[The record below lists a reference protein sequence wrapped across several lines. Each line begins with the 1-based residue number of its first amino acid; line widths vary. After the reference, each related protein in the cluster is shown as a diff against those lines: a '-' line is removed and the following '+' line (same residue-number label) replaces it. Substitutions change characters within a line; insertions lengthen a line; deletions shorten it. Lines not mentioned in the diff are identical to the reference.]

1 MPVVSSTTHCEPTGL
16 DASALNA
23 SVRRPDGSDGRAPLV
38 ALIGP
43 PNAGKSTLFNQLT
56 GLRQKVANYPGVTVE
71 KHLGR
76 ARVPGHREV
85 LIVDLPG
92 VNGFSARTLDERV
105 TRDVLEGRAE
115 GLPAPDALLLI
126 VDSTRLETQLMLVE
140 PVIALDIPT
149 LLVLNMTDELD
160 RRGGSIDEA
169 ALASALG
176 VEVIRANARAGVGID
191 LVREFLERVAARGP
205 AAATAPKTLSNS
217 GATTDPADTA
227 NAADASN
234 TRATASSSA
243 ATDRRKTDAP
253 SGKSARRRAP
263 APAPPPSIRETQRS
277 SRRIELPVVD
287 VFVDRRGRVRVISQK
302 AAFRAPS
309 PSKLTARLDSI
320 FLHRIFGPLLF
331 VVVVALVFQAIFAG
345 AQPLIDLLDN
355 SITSS
360 ADWMVAHMTDTWYRS
375 LLIDGVWRGVGSVVV
390 FLPQILI
397 LFLFLGIL
405 EDSGYMA
412 RAAVIA
418 DRSMFRLGLQG
429 RAFLPLLSAYACAV
443 PAILAART
451 IEDERDRLATIFVAP
466 FMTCSAR
473 LPVYALLIKAFIPER
488 PVLGPFLGT
497 QAATLLGLYILG
509 ALAAIFTAYMLK
521 RTLLRGR
528 GASFMMELP
537 SYRWPTFRSL
547 GLRLYDRS
555 KVFLRRAGSIILLVT
570 VVLWGLTQFPKQNG
584 QLPPIDQSALGQIGH
599 VIEPVI
605 RPLGFDWQ
613 IGIGLIASLAAR
625 EVIVGTMGTIY
636 GVQNASEQS
645 VPLQEA
651 LKQHLDLGGAI
662 ALLVFF
668 AFALQCTSTIAV
680 MHRETG
686 GWKWPAL
693 QWSYMLVLA
702 FVGAFV
708 ANTLF

>member
-1 MPVVSSTTHCEPTGL
+1 MSVETAHCDNPGL
-16 DASALNA
+16 DPALID
-23 SVRRPDGSDGRAPLV
+23 SGPDRPPLV

-43 PNAGKSTLFNQLT
+43 PNSGKSTLFNHLT

-76 ARVPGHREV
+76 ALLPGHCEV

-105 TRDVLEGRAE
+105 TRDVLEGRTE
-115 GLPAPDALLLI
+115 GLPAPDALVLI

-140 PVIALDIPT
+140 PVLALGVPT

-160 RRGGSIDEA
+160 KRGGNIDEHK
-169 ALASALG
+169 LSVELG
-176 VEVIRANARAGVGID
+176 VDVIRANARAGIGVD
-191 LVREFLERVAARGP
+191 RVRTFLAGVAKRGP
-205 AAATAPKTLSNS
+205 STPTVLKRATNVPHMEDAGEKKHAPEPPPNIHE
-217 GATTDPADTA
+217 
-227 NAADASN
+227 
-234 TRATASSSA
+234 TRA
-243 ATDRRKTDAP
+243 
-253 SGKSARRRAP
+253 
-263 APAPPPSIRETQRS
+263 S

-287 VFVDRRGRVRVISQK
+287 VFVNRRGRIRVVSQK
-302 AAFRAPS
+302 AAFRPPV
-309 PSKLTARLDSI
+309 PSKLTEALDSV
-320 FLHRIFGPLLF
+320 FLHRVWGPILF

-345 AQPLIDLLDN
+345 AQPMIDLLDN
-355 SITSS
+355 AVSISGEWFRS
-360 ADWMVAHMTDTWYRS
+360 FMAASWYRS
-375 LLIDGVWRGVGSVVV
+375 LLIDGVWMGVGSVVV

-418 DRSMFRLGLQG
+418 DRSMYRLGLQG

-473 LPVYALLIKAFIPER
+473 LPVYALLIKAFVPEK
-488 PVLGPFLGT
+488 PLLGPFFGT

-509 ALAAIFTAYMLK
+509 ALAAIFTAFVLK
-521 RTLLRGR
+521 RTLLKGR

-537 SYRWPTFRSL
+537 PYRMPTLRSL
-547 GLRLYDRS
+547 GLRLYDRA
-555 KVFLRRAGSIILLVT
+555 KIFLRRAGSIILLVALI
-570 VVLWGLTQFPKQNG
+570 LWGLLQFPRQNG
-584 QLPPIDQSALGQIGH
+584 APPDIEASALGQIGH
-599 VIEPVI
+599 VMEPAI
-605 RPLGFDWQ
+605 KPLGFNWK
-613 IGIGLIASLAAR
+613 IGIGLVSSLAAR
-625 EVIVGTMGTIY
+625 EVIVGTLGTIY
-636 GVQNASEQS
+636 S
-645 VPLQEA
+645 VDNPGEDN
-651 LKQHLDLGGAI
+651 LDLQSRLKHDLDFGGAI

-702 FVGAFV
+702 YVGAYA
-708 ANTLF
+708 ANLIF